1 MLNDFTDEAL
11 LSYLALAK
19 NYKTWM
25 TIKLLAKMIT
35 CLNQCKPEF
44 VPRVTVKLVWLTIE
58 HGIVS
63 GFLFAK
69 YSSYYNLQV
78 THYPHVLMPW

>member
-1 MLNDFTDEAL
+1 
-11 LSYLALAK
+11 
-19 NYKTWM
+19 
-25 TIKLLAKMIT
+25 MIT